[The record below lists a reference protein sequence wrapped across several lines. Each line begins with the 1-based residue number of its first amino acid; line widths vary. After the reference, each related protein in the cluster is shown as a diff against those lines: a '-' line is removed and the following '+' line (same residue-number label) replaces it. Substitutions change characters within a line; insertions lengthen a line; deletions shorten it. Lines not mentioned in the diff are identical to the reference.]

1 MNTEFINE
9 TLNDLIQNLNQ
20 FKKTKFQSN
29 LIEVAKVINKNL
41 NSRNIIFSCGNGG
54 SASQA
59 SHFTT
64 ELIVR
69 FKKKY
74 ERKPHASVCLGSDM
88 SMFTAIGND
97 YGFEFIFSRE
107 LEGLGKKN
115 DCVIFFSTSGNSKNL
130 IKAADKAKS
139 LGIKTISITGNNG
152 GKLKKITD
160 MNINIDS
167 HDTARI
173 QECHLYIIHLLI
185 ELIEIE
191 NNND

>member
-1 MNTEFINE
+1 MNKAFIDK
-9 TLNDLIQNLNQ
+9 TLNNLIQNLDQ
-20 FKKTKFQSN
+20 FKIKKFQLN
-29 LIEVAKVINKNL
+29 IIKVAKEINRNL
-41 NSRNIIFSCGNGG
+41 NSKNIIFSCGNGG

-59 SHFTT
+59 SHFST

-74 ERKPHASVCLGSDM
+74 ERKPHNSVCLGSDM
-88 SMFTAIGND
+88 SMLTAIGND
-97 YGFEFIFSRE
+97 YGFEYIFSRE

-130 IKAADKAKS
+130 IRAADKAKS
-139 LGIKTISITGNNG
+139 LRMKTISITGNDG
-152 GKLKKITD
+152 GKLKKKTN

-167 HDTARI
+167 NDTARI
-173 QECHLYIIHLLI
+173 QECHLYLIHILI

-191 NNND
+191 NRK

>member
-1 MNTEFINE
+1 MNKAFIDK
-9 TLNDLIQNLNQ
+9 TLNNLIHNLDQ
-20 FKKTKFQSN
+20 IKIKKFQLN
-29 LIEVAKVINKNL
+29 LIKVAKEINRNL
-41 NSRNIIFSCGNGG
+41 NSKNIIFSCGNGG

-59 SHFTT
+59 SHFST

-74 ERKPHASVCLGSDM
+74 ERKPHNSVCLGSDM
-88 SMFTAIGND
+88 SMLTAIGND
-97 YGFEFIFSRE
+97 YGFEYIFSRE

-130 IKAADKAKS
+130 IRAADKAKS
-139 LGIKTISITGNNG
+139 LRMKTISITGNDG
-152 GKLKKITD
+152 GKLKKKTN

-167 HDTARI
+167 NDTARI
-173 QECHLYIIHLLI
+173 QECHLYLIHILI

-191 NNND
+191 NRK

>member
-1 MNTEFINE
+1 MNKAFIDK
-9 TLNDLIQNLNQ
+9 TLNNLIRNLDQ
-20 FKKTKFQSN
+20 FKIKKFQLN
-29 LIEVAKVINKNL
+29 IIKVAKEINRNL
-41 NSRNIIFSCGNGG
+41 NSKNIIFSCGNGG

-59 SHFTT
+59 SHFST

-74 ERKPHASVCLGSDM
+74 ERKPHNSVCLGSDM
-88 SMFTAIGND
+88 SMLTAIGND
-97 YGFEFIFSRE
+97 YGFEYIFSRE

-130 IKAADKAKS
+130 IRAADKAKS
-139 LGIKTISITGNNG
+139 LRMKTISITGNDG
-152 GKLKKITD
+152 GKLKKKTN

-167 HDTARI
+167 NDTARI
-173 QECHLYIIHLLI
+173 QECHLYLIHILI

-191 NNND
+191 NRK

>member
-1 MNTEFINE
+1 MNKEFINK
-9 TLNDLIQNLNQ
+9 TLNDLINNLDQ
-20 FKKTKFQSN
+20 FKMKKFQLN
-29 LIEVAKVINKNL
+29 LVKVAKVINRNL
-41 NSRNIIFSCGNGG
+41 NSKNTIFSCGNGG

-74 ERKPHASVCLGSDM
+74 ERKPYNSVCLGSDM
-88 SMFTAIGND
+88 SMLTAVGND
-97 YGFEFIFSRE
+97 YGFEYIFSRE

-130 IKAADKAKS
+130 IKAVDKAKS

-152 GKLKKITD
+152 GKLKKKTHL
-160 MNINIDS
+160 NINIDS
-167 HDTARI
+167 KDTARI
-173 QECHLYIIHLLI
+173 QECHLYIIHTLI
-185 ELIEIE
+185 ELIEME
-191 NNND
+191 NWK

>member
-1 MNTEFINE
+1 MNKAFIDK
-9 TLNDLIQNLNQ
+9 TLNNLIQNLDQ
-20 FKKTKFQSN
+20 FKIKKFQLN
-29 LIEVAKVINKNL
+29 LIKVAKEINRNL
-41 NSRNIIFSCGNGG
+41 NSKNIIFSCGNGG

-59 SHFTT
+59 SHFST

-74 ERKPHASVCLGSDM
+74 ERKPHNSVCLGSDM
-88 SMFTAIGND
+88 SMLTAIGND
-97 YGFEFIFSRE
+97 YGFEYIFSRE

-130 IKAADKAKS
+130 IRAADKAKS
-139 LGIKTISITGNNG
+139 LRMKTISITGNDG
-152 GKLKKITD
+152 GKLKKKTN

-167 HDTARI
+167 NDTARI
-173 QECHLYIIHLLI
+173 QECHLYLIHILI

-191 NNND
+191 NRK